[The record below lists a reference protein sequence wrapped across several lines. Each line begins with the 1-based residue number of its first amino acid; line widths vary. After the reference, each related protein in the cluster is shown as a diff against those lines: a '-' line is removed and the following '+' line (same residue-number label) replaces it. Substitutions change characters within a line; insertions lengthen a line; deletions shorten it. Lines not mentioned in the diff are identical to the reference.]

1 LATRIGNAPVSFGA
15 WSSEAARHPSVPS
28 AERVLTEVAAA
39 GYDGIELGPLGYL
52 PPERIAAHE
61 LELAGAYVGIPFGAG
76 QHDEWGDLDATLD
89 VFDAIAPDARPILA
103 DDGDPDAPLDYDD
116 VMRAVA
122 HARAR
127 DYEPTFHH
135 HLGTRVETR
144 GQIEALL
151 ERVDVPLLLDTGHLL
166 TAGVDPVAAYRD
178 WRDRIDYV
186 HVKDADLRVLREA
199 PDWPTAWRSGVFCEL
214 GTGDVDLAGF
224 LAVLDGYAGWIVVEH
239 DWVPRSGDD
248 PETQLGAQHRNRQ
261 FLLDLRNR

>member
-15 WSSEAARHPSVPS
+15 WSSDAARHPSVPS
-28 AERVLTEVAAA
+28 AERVLAEVAAA

-52 PPERIAAHE
+52 PPGRIAERGLA
-61 LELAGAYVGIPFGAG
+61 LAGAYVGIPFGEG
-76 QHDEWGDLDATLD
+76 LGDLDATLD
-89 VFDAIAPDARPILA
+89 VFDAVAPDARPILA

-116 VMRAVA
+116 VARAVE
-122 HARAR
+122 HARSR
-127 DYEPTFHH
+127 GYEPTFHH
-135 HLGTRVETR
+135 HMGTRIETR
-144 GQIEALL
+144 AQVEALL
-151 ERVDVPLLLDTGHLL
+151 ERVDVPLLLDTGHLA

-214 GTGDVDLAGF
+214 GTGDVDLVAFVAELGSY
-224 LAVLDGYAGWIVVEH
+224 DGWIVVEH

-248 PETQLGAQHRNRQ
+248 PESQLAAQRRNRR